1 MLTLITGVFISIG
14 LAVLG
19 ILINHYKCY
28 KLIAGYHR
36 ATEEVKNQYD
46 IQGLAEH
53 IGNGLVTLGVLLIF
67 SVVAL
72 YFGFNSWFKLFIGLF
87 VFIALVIIIGTRKFM
102 PARRNL
108 MRSSPADAK
117 HPFLYWLL
125 PAASYRTLEI
135 GTRQWLQVCNKC
147 GHKQDFWEAG
157 GVRQG
162 GFGEPAKLQ
171 LCENC
176 QKLRM
181 HKIRRKTESESIE
194 LKFIKEV
201 RSDSINSMLK

>member
-1 MLTLITGVFISIG
+1 MLTLITGIFISIG
-14 LAVLG
+14 LAVIG

-28 KLIAGYHR
+28 GLIAGYNR
-36 ATEEVKNQYD
+36 ATEEIKTQYD

-53 IGNGLVTLGVLLIF
+53 ISNGLVTLGVLLIF
-67 SVVAL
+67 SVVSH
-72 YFGFNSWFKLFIGLF
+72 YFGFISWFKLFFGLF
-87 VFIALVIIIGTRKFM
+87 IFIALVIIIGTRKFM

-108 MRSSPADAK
+108 MKSSPVDAK

-125 PAASYRTLEI
+125 PTSTYKAIEK
-135 GTRQWLQVCNKC
+135 GTRQWLQVCKKC

-157 GVRQG
+157 GVRG
-162 GFGEPAKLQ
+162 GGIGEPVKLQ

-181 HKIRRKTESESIE
+181 HKIRRKTESESFE
-194 LKFIKEV
+194 L
-201 RSDSINSMLK
+201 